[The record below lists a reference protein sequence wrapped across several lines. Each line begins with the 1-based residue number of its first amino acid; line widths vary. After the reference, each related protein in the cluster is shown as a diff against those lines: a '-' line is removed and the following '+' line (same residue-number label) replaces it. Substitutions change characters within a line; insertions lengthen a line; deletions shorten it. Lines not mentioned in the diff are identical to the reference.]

1 MRSILEELY
10 GLFPTTSKCSA
21 LEQKRID
28 EEYLAL
34 SEKIQAVLGVG
45 SMDRF
50 LELSEQRLGYRGEA
64 RFASG
69 VCVGARLMA
78 EIFTWPTE

>member
-10 GLFPTTSKCSA
+10 HLFPSVPKLST

-34 SEKIQAVLGVG
+34 SEKI
-45 SMDRF
+45 RF
-50 LELSEQRLGYRGEA
+50 LELNEQRLGYRGEA